1 MGASTVITRQSG
13 QQPVVDLSAL
23 NINFP
28 AVPAP
33 VTALNVGRDR
43 EAQLLSRIRELEE
56 DVRVVRVENDK
67 QVHWEQLYHAF
78 VCY

>member
-1 MGASTVITRQSG
+1 MGASTVMPRQSG

-23 NINFP
+23 NINLP

-43 EAQLLSRIRELEE
+43 ETQLLARIRELEE
-56 DVRVVRVENDK
+56 EVRNVRTENDK
-67 QVHWEQLYHAF
+67 QV
-78 VCY
+78 CCD

>member
-1 MGASTVITRQSG
+1 MGASTVMPRQSG

-23 NINFP
+23 NINIP

-43 EAQLLSRIRELEE
+43 ETQLLSRIRELEE
-56 DVRVVRVENDK
+56 EVRNARTENEK
-67 QVHWEQLYHAF
+67 QVG
-78 VCY
+78 

>member
-1 MGASTVITRQSG
+1 MGTSTVITRQSG

-23 NINFP
+23 NINLP

-56 DVRVVRVENDK
+56 DVRVVRMENEK
-67 QVHWEQLYHAF
+67 QVHCKH
-78 VCY
+78 V

>member
-1 MGASTVITRQSG
+1 MGASTVMSRQSG
-13 QQPVVDLSAL
+13 QQPVVDLGAL
-23 NINFP
+23 NINLP

-56 DVRVVRVENDK
+56 EVRNVRTENEK
-67 QVHWEQLYHAF
+67 QV
-78 VCY
+78 CCD